1 VSRLLP
7 TKTTV
12 NSDLLKRVAEA
23 AHSEAFTILRTSPYG
38 LTVAEADERAAEV
51 GRNEVAREK
60 PPKWYAQMAEAFS
73 SPFNGLLVVLGAVSY
88 FTDVRM
94 ASPGKGDWTKVILL
108 TLMISLSGLMKF
120 WQEFRS
126 MKAAEQLK
134 AMVRTTATVLRR
146 PDDPGF
152 QFDPSQPPTQDH
164 VVKHRREIPLA
175 DLVPGDIVFL
185 SAGDMIPADL
195 RVLTSKDL
203 FVSQSALTGESL
215 PVEKYDRP
223 AYPVGNSAASQRGA
237 PSVVPVN
244 GSAANRRA
252 ANGAAK
258 IGQSR
263 KAGGDVLDA
272 SALCFMGTNI
282 VSGSAMGV
290 VVNTGDRTFFGSM
303 ASSILGHRAR
313 TSFDEGVRKVSWV
326 LIRFTLFMV
335 PAVFLINGITKRNWT
350 EALLFALAVAV
361 GVTPELLP
369 MVVSA
374 NLAKGS
380 IKMAKYKVIVK
391 RLNSIQNFGA
401 MDILCTDKTGTLT
414 QDRVV
419 LERHLDVTGE
429 ESYQV
434 LRLAF
439 LNSYHQTGLKN
450 LLDVAIVNHAEVDN
464 EEPVLIQYLK
474 IDEIPFDFMRRRMS
488 VIVQDGGGRHLLIC
502 KGAVE
507 EIFDVCDR
515 VQIGGELLPFDPQ
528 HRENVVRVTNDMNE
542 DGMRVVAVAYKYIE
556 DKALQ
561 KETYTVADEKDLV
574 LAGYIEFLDP
584 PKETA
589 GEAVKALDEYGVD
602 VKILTGD
609 NELVAKKTCRDV
621 GIDVRDVLLGNQI
634 EAMTDEELAD
644 AADKITVF
652 AKLNPLHKSRVILAL
667 RKKGH
672 TVGYMGDGI
681 NDAPALRDADVGIS
695 VDTAVDI
702 AKESADIILLEKS
715 LTVLKEGVVQGRAVF
730 GNIIKYIKMAA
741 SSNFGNMFSVLP
753 ASAFL
758 PFLPM
763 LPIQILIL
771 NTIYDLSQLSLPW
784 DNMDEEFLRKPRKW
798 DASGLSRFM
807 LYIGPCSSV
816 YDLTTYYLM
825 WFVFKGW
832 VVGPGGVFVNAG
844 LFQAGW
850 FVESMMSQ
858 TLIIHMIRTR
868 KIPFIQSTATL
879 PVVLVT
885 SLAIATVCLIPFTAL
900 GATIGFQP
908 LPATYWPYLAAM
920 IVCYLIQT
928 QMVKV
933 FYMKK
938 FGGEWL

>member
-1 VSRLLP
+1 MSRP
-7 TKTTV
+7 MPAKTNLNTA
-12 NSDLLKRVAEA
+12 LLKRVADA
-23 AHSEAFTILRTSPYG
+23 TQPEAFEILRTNPHG
-38 LTVAEADERAAEV
+38 LTRAQAEERAREM

-60 PPKWYAQMAEAFS
+60 PPKWYAQMWDAFY
-73 SPFNGLLVVLGAVSY
+73 SPFNGLLAVFAGISY
-88 FTDVRM
+88 FTDVRI
-94 ASPGKGDWTKVILL
+94 APPGEGDWTKVILL
-108 TLMISLSGLMKF
+108 TLMVALSGLMKF
-120 WQEFRS
+120 VQEFRS

-146 PDDPGF
+146 PDGPEAE
-152 QFDPSQPPTQDH
+152 FDPAQPPTAEYLA
-164 VVKHRREIPLA
+164 KHKQEIPLG

-215 PVEKYDRP
+215 PVEKFDLYANPGAKP
-223 AYPVGNSAASQRGA
+223 ASSQPRKGASK
-237 PSVVPVN
+237 N
-244 GSAANRRA
+244 GDDPMEN
-252 ANGAAK
+252 
-258 IGQSR
+258 
-263 KAGGDVLDA
+263 

-290 VVNTGDRTFFGSM
+290 VVNTGDKTFFGSM
-303 ASSILGHRAR
+303 ASNILGHRSM
-313 TSFDEGVRKVSWV
+313 TSFDEGIKKVSWV
-326 LIRFTLFMV
+326 LIRFTLFLV
-335 PAVFLINGITKRNWT
+335 PTVFLVNGLTKHNWMD
-350 EALLFALAVAV
+350 ALLFALAVAV

-414 QDRVV
+414 QDKVV
-419 LERHLDVTGE
+419 LERHLDVTGQ
-429 ESYQV
+429 ESHEV

-439 LNSYHQTGLKN
+439 LNSFHQTGLKN
-450 LLDVAIVNHAEVDN
+450 LLDVAVINHAEMDN
-464 EEPVLIQYLK
+464 EESQLVKYPK

-488 VIVQDGGGRHLLIC
+488 VIVENGGGRHLLIC

-507 EIFDVCDR
+507 EIFDICDR
-515 VQIGGELLPFDPQ
+515 VEVGGQVLRFDSR
-528 HRENVVRVTNDMNE
+528 HRESVVRVTNDMYQ
-542 DGMRVVAVAYKYIE
+542 DGMRVVAVAYKSIE
-556 DKALQ
+556 DPTQQ
-561 KETYTVADEKDLV
+561 KQTYSVSDEAGLV
-574 LAGYIEFLDP
+574 LAGYIGFLDP
-584 PKETA
+584 AKDTA
-589 GEAVKALDEYGVD
+589 GEAIRALGEYGVD

-609 NELVAKKTCRDV
+609 NDLVARKICRDV
-621 GIDVRDVLLGNQI
+621 GIDVKDVLLGSQI
-634 EAMTDEELAD
+634 EAMSDEELAE

-652 AKLNPLHKSRVILAL
+652 AKLNPLHKSRVILSL
-667 RKKGH
+667 RRKGH

-715 LTVLKEGVVQGRAVF
+715 LMVLKEGVVQGRAVF
-730 GNIIKYIKMAA
+730 GNIVKYIKMAA

-771 NTIYDLSQLSLPW
+771 NLIYDLSQLSLPW
-784 DNMDEEFLRKPRKW
+784 DHMDEEFLRKPRKW

-807 LYIGPCSSV
+807 VYIGPCSSV
-816 YDLTTYYLM
+816 YDLLTYYLM

-832 VVGPGGVFVNAG
+832 MVGPGGTFVNAG

-868 KIPFIQSTATL
+868 KIPFIQSTAAL

-885 SLAIATVCLIPFTAL
+885 SLAIATVCVIPFTAL
-900 GATIGFQP
+900 GAAVGFKP
-908 LPATYWPYLAAM
+908 LPVTYWPYLAAM
-920 IVCYLIQT
+920 IVCYLLQT

-938 FGGEWL
+938 FHGEWL

>member
-1 VSRLLP
+1 MSRLASS
-7 TKTTV
+7 KTSVDTA
-12 NSDLLKRVAEA
+12 LLKRVAGA
-23 AHSEAFTILRTSPYG
+23 TASEALQILDASYYG
-38 LTVAEADERAAEV
+38 LSDAQVEERA
-51 GRNEVAREK
+51 GQHGPNEVAREK
-60 PPKWYAQMAEAFS
+60 PPKWYAQLWEAFLN
-73 SPFNGLLVVLGAVSY
+73 PFSGLLVVLGTVSY
-88 FTDVRM
+88 FTDVRL
-94 ASPGKGDWTKVILL
+94 APAGKEDWTKVILL
-108 TLMISLSGLMKF
+108 TLMVSLSGFMKF

-126 MKAAEQLK
+126 MKAAEKLK

-146 PDDPGF
+146 PPEE
-152 QFDPSQPPTQDH
+152 SQENSRAEHPPQAY
-164 VVKHRREIPLA
+164 VSKHKREIPIA
-175 DLVPGDIVFL
+175 ELVPGDIVFL

-215 PVEKYDRP
+215 PVEKRDVP
-223 AYPVGNSAASQRGA
+223 PGAAGKAASNHGGA
-237 PSVVPVN
+237 
-244 GSAANRRA
+244 
-252 ANGAAK
+252 K
-258 IGQSR
+258 GQ
-263 KAGGDVLDA
+263 DLLDY

-282 VSGSAMGV
+282 VSGSATAV
-290 VVNTGDRTFFGSM
+290 VVNTGDRTFFGST
-303 ASSILGHRAR
+303 ATSILGHRTM
-313 TSFDEGVRKVSWV
+313 TSFDEGVKKVSWV
-326 LIRFTLFMV
+326 LIRFTLVMV
-335 PAVFLINGITKRNWT
+335 PAVFVINGLTKHNWT
-350 EALLFALAVAV
+350 EALLFSLAVAV

-419 LERHLDVTGE
+419 LERHLDVLGR
-429 ESYQV
+429 ESHEV
-434 LRLAF
+434 LRMAF

-450 LLDVAIVNHAEVDN
+450 LLDVAIIDHAEMDR
-464 EEPVLIQYLK
+464 EEEQLIKYPK

-488 VIVQDGGGRHLLIC
+488 VIVENGNGRHVLIC

-507 EIFDVCDR
+507 EIFDICDR
-515 VQIGGELLPFDPQ
+515 VRMNGGVQPFDQ
-528 HRENVVRVTNDMNE
+528 KTRENVMRVTTGMNE
-542 DGMRVVAVAYKYIE
+542 DGMRVVAVAYKSIE
-556 DKALQ
+556 DKTQQ
-561 KETYTVADEKDLV
+561 KQTYSVSDEKEMVLV
-574 LAGYIEFLDP
+574 GYIGFFDP

-589 GEAVKALDEYGVD
+589 GEAVKELEEYGVD

-609 NELVAKKTCRDV
+609 NDLVAKKTCRDV
-621 GIDVRDVLLGNQI
+621 GIDVKDVLLGHQI
-634 EAMTDEELAD
+634 DSMTDEELAE
-644 AADKITVF
+644 AADRITVF

-667 RKKGH
+667 RRKGH
-672 TVGYMGDGI
+672 IVGYMGDGI

-715 LTVLKEGVVQGRAVF
+715 LTVLKEGVIQGRSVF
-730 GNIIKYIKMAA
+730 GNIIKYVKMAA

-763 LPIQILIL
+763 LPIQILTL
-771 NTIYDLSQLSLPW
+771 NVIYDLSQLSLPW
-784 DNMDEEFLRKPRKW
+784 DHMDEEFLRVPRKW
-798 DASGLSRFM
+798 DAAGLSRFM
-807 LYIGPCSSV
+807 VYIGPCSSV
-816 YDLTTYYLM
+816 YDLLTYYLM

-832 VVGPGGVFVNAG
+832 VTGPGGAFVNAG

-868 KIPFIQSTATL
+868 KIPFIQSTAAL
-879 PVVLVT
+879 PVILVT
-885 SLAIATVCLIPFTAL
+885 TAAIATVCVIPFTTL
-900 GATIGFQP
+900 GAAIGFQP
-908 LPATYWPYLAAM
+908 LPATYWPYLAAI

-928 QMVKV
+928 QLVKV

-938 FGGEWL
+938 FHGEWL

>member
-1 VSRLLP
+1 MSRLIP
-7 TKTTV
+7 AKT
-12 NSDLLKRVAEA
+12 NLNIALLKKVADA
-23 AHSEAFTILRTSPYG
+23 PQPEAFGILKTGPYG
-38 LTVAEADERAAEV
+38 LTAAEAERRIDEV

-60 PPKWYAQMAEAFS
+60 PPKWYAQMWEAFS
-73 SPFNGLLVVLGAVSY
+73 NPFSALLVVLGAVSY

-94 ASPGKGDWTKVILL
+94 AAPGKGDWTKIILL

-120 WQEFRS
+120 IQEYRS
-126 MKAAEQLK
+126 SKAAEELK

-146 PDDPGF
+146 PDEPGPGF
-152 QFDPSQPPTQDH
+152 DPAQPPTAEYVAKYKQ
-164 VVKHRREIPLA
+164 EIPLS

-215 PVEKYDRP
+215 PVEKFDRHSVSGAKP
-223 AYPVGNSAASQRGA
+223 ASA
-237 PSVVPVN
+237 PP
-244 GSAANRRA
+244 
-252 ANGAAK
+252 K
-258 IGQSR
+258 
-263 KAGGDVLDA
+263 DPLED

-282 VSGSAMGV
+282 VSGSATGV

-303 ASSILGHRAR
+303 ASNIMGHRTM

-326 LIRFTLFMV
+326 LIRFTLLLV
-335 PAVFLINGITKRNWT
+335 PTVFVINGLTKHNWT
-350 EALLFALAVAV
+350 DALLFALAVAV

-414 QDRVV
+414 QDKVV
-419 LERHLDVTGE
+419 LERHLDVTGQ
-429 ESYQV
+429 ESHEV

-450 LLDVAIVNHAEVDN
+450 LLDVAVIDHAEMDK
-464 EEPVLIQYLK
+464 EEPVLTKYPK

-488 VIVQDGGGRHLLIC
+488 VVVQNGGGRHILIC

-507 EIFDVCDR
+507 EIFDICDR
-515 VQIGGELLPFDPQ
+515 VEIGGQVLPFDAQ
-528 HRENVVRVTNDMNE
+528 HRENVVRVTSDMNE
-542 DGMRVVAVAYKYIE
+542 DGFRVVAVAYKSIE
-556 DKALQ
+556 DPGQQ
-561 KETYTVADEKDLV
+561 KQTYSVSDESGMV
-574 LAGYIEFLDP
+574 LAGYIGFLDP
-584 PKETA
+584 AKDDA
-589 GEAVKALDEYGVD
+589 GEALRALHEYGVD

-609 NELVAKKTCRDV
+609 NDLVAKKICRDV
-621 GIDVRDVLLGNQI
+621 GIDVKDVLLGSQI
-634 EAMTDEELAD
+634 EAMSDEELGD
-644 AADKITVF
+644 AADRITVF

-771 NTIYDLSQLSLPW
+771 NMIYDLSQLSLPW
-784 DNMDEEFLRKPRKW
+784 DHMDEEFLRKPRKW

-807 LYIGPCSSV
+807 VYIGPCSSV
-816 YDLTTYYLM
+816 YDLATYYLM

-832 VVGPGGVFVNAG
+832 MVGPGGAFVNAG

-868 KIPFIQSTATL
+868 KIPFIQSTAAL
-879 PVVLVT
+879 PVILVT
-885 SLAIATVCLIPFTAL
+885 SLAITTVCVIPFTAL
-900 GATIGFQP
+900 GAAVGFQP
-908 LPATYWPYLAAM
+908 LPLSYWPFLAAM
-920 IVCYLIQT
+920 IVCYLLQT

-938 FGGEWL
+938 FHGEWL

>member
-1 VSRLLP
+1 MSRLMQS
-7 TKTTV
+7 KTQL
-12 NSDLLKRVAEA
+12 NAELLKRA
-23 AHSEAFTILRTSPYG
+23 AASTHEELFAALQTTPYG
-38 LTVAEADERAAEV
+38 LTDVEAEERAARV

-60 PPKWYAQMAEAFS
+60 PPKWYRQLIEAFYN
-73 SPFNGLLVVLGAVSY
+73 PFSGLLVVLGVVSY

-94 ASPGKGDWTKVILL
+94 APPGEGDWTKVVLL
-108 TLMISLSGLMKF
+108 ATMISLSGLMKF

-126 MKAAEQLK
+126 MKAAEKLK

-146 PDDPGF
+146 PDEGDFGPG
-152 QFDPSQPPTQDH
+152 QNGLPSPQYVT
-164 VVKHRREIPLA
+164 KNKREIPLI
-175 DLVPGDIVFL
+175 DLVPGDIILL
-185 SAGDMIPADL
+185 SAGDMVPADV

-215 PVEKYDRP
+215 PVEKYDP
-223 AYPVGNSAASQRGA
+223 STHPGVA
-237 PSVVPVN
+237 P
-244 GSAANRRA
+244 
-252 ANGAAK
+252 
-258 IGQSR
+258 
-263 KAGGDVLDA
+263 GGDDLLDNR
-272 SALCFMGTNI
+272 ALCFMGTNV
-282 VSGSAMGV
+282 VSGSALCV

-303 ASSILGHRAR
+303 ASNVLNHRTM

-335 PAVFLINGITKRNWT
+335 PTVFLINGLTKHNWID
-350 EALLFALAVAV
+350 ALLFALAVAV

-380 IKMAKYKVIVK
+380 IKMAQYKVIVK
-391 RLNSIQNFGA
+391 KLNAIQNFGA

-414 QDRVV
+414 EDKVV
-419 LERHLDVTGE
+419 LERHLDVTGA
-429 ESYQV
+429 ESHEV

-450 LLDVAIVNHAEVDN
+450 VLDLAVINHAEMDN
-464 EEPVLIQYLK
+464 EEPILIQYPK

-488 VIVQDGGGRHLLIC
+488 VIVQNGGGRHLLIC

-507 EIFDVCDR
+507 EVLGVCDR
-515 VQIGGELLPFDPQ
+515 VQVNGEIAPLSDK
-528 HRENVVRVTNDMNE
+528 HRENVVRITNAMNE
-542 DGMRVVAVAYKYIE
+542 DGMRVVAVAFKPIE
-556 DKALQ
+556 DKAEQ
-561 KETYTVADEKDLV
+561 KTTYTVADESGLI
-574 LAGYIEFLDP
+574 LAGYIGFLDP
-584 PKETA
+584 PKPTA
-589 GEAVKALDEYGVD
+589 GEAVKALLDYGVD

-609 NELVAKKTCRDV
+609 NALVARKVCRDV
-621 GIDVRDVLLGNQI
+621 GLPVQGVLLGS
-634 EAMTDEELAD
+634 EVDAMSDAELAESVERT
-644 AADKITVF
+644 TVF

-667 RKKGH
+667 RKNGH

-715 LTVLKEGVVQGRAVF
+715 LTVLKEGVIQGRAVF

-771 NTIYDLSQLSLPW
+771 NMIYDISQLSLPW
-784 DNMDEEFLRKPRKW
+784 DRMDEEFLRKPRKW
-798 DASGLSRFM
+798 DASGLARFM
-807 LYIGPCSSV
+807 VYIGPCSSV
-816 YDLTTYYLM
+816 YDLLTYFVM
-825 WFVFKGW
+825 WFVFKGYL
-832 VVGPGGVFVNAG
+832 VGPGGVYVNAG

-858 TLIIHMIRTR
+858 TLIIYMIRTR
-868 KIPFIQSTATL
+868 KIPFIQSTPTL
-879 PVVLVT
+879 PVILVT
-885 SLAIATVCLIPFTAL
+885 SLAIATACLIPFSPL
-900 GATIGFQP
+900 GAAVGFKP
-908 LPATYWPYLAAM
+908 LPAGYWPYLAAM
-920 IVCYLIQT
+920 IVCYLTQT
-928 QMVKV
+928 QLVKV
-933 FYMKK
+933 FYMEK